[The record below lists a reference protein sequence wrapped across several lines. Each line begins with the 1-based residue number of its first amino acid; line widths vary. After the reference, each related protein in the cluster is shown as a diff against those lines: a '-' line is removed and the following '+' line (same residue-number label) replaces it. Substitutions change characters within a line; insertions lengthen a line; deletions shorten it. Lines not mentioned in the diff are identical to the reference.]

1 MDTKNR
7 KIAIITGATG
17 CLGSSVALK
26 LVNEGYYVI
35 GVGKKEDSRVTNL
48 INKIGKNNCEFHFF
62 DVASKSDVASFFRK
76 KVLGKGNLKLVV
88 LCAGILKMS
97 AVDRVTFL
105 DWKRTIDTNI
115 SGIFYFLQES
125 IKIMKKEREGLIIL
139 IGSRWGIS
147 GAKMA
152 AAYSAS
158 KSALRALTK
167 SMQLEYSGTKIRCIL
182 VSPGSILSK
191 MSDSVKSNIKND
203 LIKANDI
210 ANLIFYISETPNY
223 VIFDEIVI
231 KAFPYDLYN

>member
-1 MDTKNR
+1 
-7 KIAIITGATG
+7 
-17 CLGSSVALK
+17 
-26 LVNEGYYVI
+26 
-35 GVGKKEDSRVTNL
+35 
-48 INKIGKNNCEFHFF
+48 
-62 DVASKSDVASFFRK
+62 
-76 KVLGKGNLKLVV
+76 
-88 LCAGILKMS
+88 
-97 AVDRVTFL
+97 
-105 DWKRTIDTNI
+105 
-115 SGIFYFLQES
+115 
-125 IKIMKKEREGLIIL
+125 
-139 IGSRWGIS
+139 
-147 GAKMA
+147 MA

-191 MSDSVKSNIKND
+191 MSYSVKSNIKND